1 MSRTK
6 IIDIYKEVIGQQTG
20 NRAMFGDSFPGT
32 MEFMDAYLVEYNN
45 FDRYFAHKY
54 TTFEYEDIL
63 STSSPVSSFQ
73 NDFFSFLTININKLK
88 ELYRM
93 EVIDDTLYSLYNNY
107 DMTETAHSEA
117 TIDTGSRTDTQSVNP
132 YDGTTFTQSG
142 QNEMGAQHNT
152 SGGDS
157 TLHRV
162 GNIGVMTVSDMLTRH
177 DELFSKYV
185 SFYDKLFAMFADEY
199 LYIGGY

>member
-1 MSRTK
+1 
-6 IIDIYKEVIGQQTG
+6 
-20 NRAMFGDSFPGT
+20 
-32 MEFMDAYLVEYNN
+32 MEG
-45 FDRYFAHKY
+45 
-54 TTFEYEDIL
+54 
-63 STSSPVSSFQ
+63 
-73 NDFFSFLTININKLK
+73 
-88 ELYRM
+88 
-93 EVIDDTLYSLYNNY
+93 IDDELYSLYNNY

-132 YDGTTFTQSG
+132 YDGSAFTESG

-185 SFYDKLFAMFADEY
+185 SFYDKLFSMFADEY